1 MKKYEKYKNQ
11 VVFSSRHFFSAR
23 VSSIESMEEMFEA
36 ILFLQNDEWYYFD
49 EKERIFKLTDKAPS
63 NIVEYYND
71 FYRESDLEDIRLQI
85 EKENKKK
92 QKLQEVLEVFEVM
105 RKKMSDE
112 DIIKALVRM
121 YYDDKIEYGLL
132 LELVEILGYEFNDEY
147 KERIKD
153 KKFNI

>member
-1 MKKYEKYKNQ
+1 MKKYKKYRDK
-11 VVFSSRHFFSAR
+11 VLFSSKHFFEAR
-23 VSSIESMEEMFEA
+23 VCGDMSIDEMLEA
-36 ILFLQNDEWYYFD
+36 TFFLKNEEWYYFD
-49 EKERIFKLTDKAPS
+49 EKERIFKLTDKAPLEV
-63 NIVEYYND
+63 VEYYNK
-71 FYRESDLEDIRLQI
+71 FYTEEDLEDIRLQI

-92 QKLQEVLEVFEVM
+92 QKLKEVLEVFEVM

-147 KERIKD
+147 KERIKE

>member
-1 MKKYEKYKNQ
+1 
-11 VVFSSRHFFSAR
+11 
-23 VSSIESMEEMFEA
+23 
-36 ILFLQNDEWYYFD
+36 
-49 EKERIFKLTDKAPS
+49 
-63 NIVEYYND
+63 
-71 FYRESDLEDIRLQI
+71 
-85 EKENKKK
+85 
-92 QKLQEVLEVFEVM
+92 M

-147 KERIKD
+147 KERIKE

>member
-1 MKKYEKYKNQ
+1 MKKYKKYRDKIL
-11 VVFSSRHFFSAR
+11 FSSKHFFEAR
-23 VSSIESMEEMFEA
+23 VCGDMSIDEMLEA
-36 ILFLQNDEWYYFD
+36 TFFLENEEWYYFD
-49 EKERIFKLTDKAPS
+49 EKERIFKLTDKAPLEV
-63 NIVEYYND
+63 VEYYNK
-71 FYRESDLEDIRLQI
+71 FYTEEDLEDIRLQI
-85 EKENKKK
+85 EKENEKK
-92 QKLQEVLEVFEVM
+92 QKLNDILEVFEKM

-147 KERIKD
+147 KERIKE